1 LYTEVY
7 TSRFLKKRNVL
18 AVLNAL
24 NQEKT
29 LSRAQ
34 LARHTNLT
42 PATIS
47 SIVSKLEKAEIVRLI
62 GPSESRRGRRPVML
76 QFNPNAFYLAGLDF
90 GLTKQ

>member
-1 LYTEVY
+1 VY